1 MSYCSEN
8 ALPIG
13 TPIKDVRELIS
24 LLGYQKTGTSSDSE
38 YGRFEDYWFF
48 DETDYKSWSG
58 VGLPISPQA
67 DRSIIVSTRSPMGR
81 SYYDL
86 ALQNKT
92 ISLIRRR
99 FGGTFITDEGT
110 GRYLRPRNPAPPP
123 AASGSFLAFSRFN
136 SNLTTAMRY
145 VEPAHFRR
153 SHGIRI
159 PSLSLCLSTI
169 RALSQITCLYRSL
182 SLRWKTIS
190 NLPL

>member
-1 MSYCSEN
+1 MSYSSEN
-8 ALPIG
+8 TLPIG

-24 LLGYQKTGTSSDSE
+24 LLGYQETGTSSDPE

-48 DETDYKSWSG
+48 DETDYRSWSG
-58 VGLPISPQA
+58 VELSISPQA

-110 GRYLRPRNPAPPP
+110 GRYLRPRNLAPPP
-123 AASGSFLAFSRFN
+123 AASGSFLAFSRFD
-136 SNLTTAMRY
+136 SNLATAMMY
-145 VEPAHFRR
+145 VDARAFPPQPWDKNPKLKFLLEHDP
-153 SHGIRI
+153 
-159 PSLSLCLSTI
+159 
-169 RALSQITCLYRSL
+169 RALSN
-182 SLRWKTIS
+182 
-190 NLPL
+190 NLLGNCSTPSENLLTSTL